1 MIGFL
6 DCSTGVSGDKLLGA
20 MLDAATRLGRYD
32 AERLQALARRLAPE
46 AVVHVSPVS
55 SHGIAALSVSIE
67 AAETPAAR
75 HLTHITGLIDA
86 AGLEPDVAARAK
98 AAFRALA
105 EAEAHIHGSSVEDV
119 HFHEVGALDAI
130 VDIVCTC
137 DVAASLELD
146 RLVCTPVAVGAGVVE
161 ASHGTLPVPAP
172 ATLELLAGVPVF
184 GGTVRQELTTPTGA
198 ALLGVLADGYGAC
211 PPMRPVISGYGA
223 GTRDIGTPNVCRL
236 AIGEPDA
243 SHPPLTTGRV
253 AILESNIDHISPEAA
268 AVAVQQ
274 LLDEGALD
282 AWTSPIVMK
291 KGRSAFSASVM
302 VPAQEAERFA
312 QRVVALTGVLGVRVI
327 AGERFAA
334 QRGVREAS
342 TPYGQVRYKIGPA
355 GPRAEADDVAR
366 IARDTSRSF
375 ASVADELLG
384 YLT

>member
-1 MIGFL
+1 VIGFL

-32 AERLQALARRLAPE
+32 AGRLQELARRLAPE

-55 SHGIAALSVSIE
+55 SHGIAALSVRIE

-75 HLTHITGLIDA
+75 HLSHIVDLIDA
-86 AGLEPDVAARAK
+86 AGLDPDVAARAK

-105 EAEAHIHGSSVEDV
+105 EAEARIHGTGVEDV

-130 VDIVCTC
+130 VDIVGTC
-137 DVAASLELD
+137 DVADSLGLD
-146 RLVCTPVAVGAGVVE
+146 SLVCTPVAVGAGVVE

-172 ATLELLAGVPVF
+172 ATLELLAGAPVF

-211 PPMRPVISGYGA
+211 PPMRPVTSGFGA

-236 AIGEPDA
+236 AVGEPDESA
-243 SHPPLTTGRV
+243 PTLTKGPV
-253 AILESNIDHISPEAA
+253 AVLETNIDHISPEAA
-268 AVAVQQ
+268 AVAVRQ

-291 KGRSAFSASVM
+291 KGRSAFSASFM
-302 VPAQEAERFA
+302 VPAEAAEHFA
-312 QRVVALTGVLGVRVI
+312 QRVVVLTGALGVRVVM
-327 AGERFAA
+327 GERFMA
-334 QRGVREAS
+334 QREVREAQ
-342 TPYGQVRYKIGPA
+342 TPYGPVRYKIGPA
-355 GPRAEADDVAR
+355 GPRAEADHVAR
-366 IARDTSRSF
+366 IARDTGRSF